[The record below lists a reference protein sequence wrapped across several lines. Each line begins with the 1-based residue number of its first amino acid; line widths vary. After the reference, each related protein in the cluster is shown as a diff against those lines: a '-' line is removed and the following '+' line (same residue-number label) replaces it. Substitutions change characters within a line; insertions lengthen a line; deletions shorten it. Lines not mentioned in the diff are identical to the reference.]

1 MLKTNTTK
9 TRSNIIM
16 RFSCLLWLTHFEKVE
31 EAYVKKLSYDYIK
44 NIKSFGTCLKSAVM
58 TCYNLDFEHVYE

>member
-16 RFSCLLWLTHFEKVE
+16 QFSCLLWLTHFESRRSLRE
-31 EAYVKKLSYDYIK
+31 KLSYDYIK